1 MFGGKSG
8 TEIAWQGLSTL
19 NGLSWHV
26 CRTSVERLTAAICK
40 QMPYGLYSWAVEWAF
55 NFPVLKNNRA
65 NPIYLSS
72 RFECLRNSFYQFF
85 HVTTM

>member
-55 NFPVLKNNRA
+55 NFPVLKNIRA

-72 RFECLRNSFYQFF
+72 NLNVCGTVFINFF
-85 HVTTM
+85 M